1 MSPCVTT
8 LLNRDSLSRDI
19 GLRLKMLVGRPL
31 KGNTLVSQL
40 SGDSA
45 AAVLLLLAVVVA
57 GAAVVVAVEEQ
68 TPLAQVSPVA
78 QIPA

>member
-45 AAVLLLLAVVVA
+45 AAVLLLLSVVVA
-57 GAAVVVAVEEQ
+57 ESWSVAL
-68 TPLAQVSPVA
+68 TSGPRPG
-78 QIPA
+78 P